1 MSYHI
6 LNIESVGSTITCKD
20 RQLVCVEQDGT
31 TRTVPLEDV
40 GSIVVTSFK
49 TTLTSTLLVEAARQ
63 GVAVIVCDGFQPV
76 SILLP
81 VNRNTD
87 TLLTRAH
94 LAVHAR
100 QRGLLWRKTIDAKVR
115 NQWLLCEHWAPLH
128 RSTVGLKALLGS
140 TESHKESLAARYHWR
155 VFGDAIVDPRFRR
168 DRDGGGANSL
178 LNYGY
183 AVLLSVVMQRI
194 LAVGLDPTF
203 GIAHVP
209 REKAVPLAYDLM
221 EPFRPWV
228 DAAVAECVRRKGG
241 SGTATLDREVRR
253 TLGALMVKPVRRGEQ
268 AVEFRIVIE
277 EVLRTFRR
285 AVMER
290 KPSLY
295 QPWTP
300 KASKWDGCS

>member
-1 MSYHI
+1 VSYHI
-6 LNIESVGSTITCKD
+6 LNVESVGSTITCRD
-20 RQLVCVEQDGT
+20 RQLVCIEHDGT

-49 TTLTSTLLVEAARQ
+49 TTLTSNLLVEAARR
-63 GVAVIVCDGFQPV
+63 GVAIIVCDGFHPA
-76 SILLP
+76 SIMLP
-81 VNRNTD
+81 VDRNTD

-100 QRGLLWRKTIDAKVR
+100 QRGVLWRRTIDAKVR
-115 NQWLLCEHWAPLH
+115 NQWLLCDHWAPLH
-128 RSTVGLKALLGS
+128 RGTMALKVMLDSTKP
-140 TESHKESLAARYHWR
+140 HKEALAARYHWR
-155 VFGDAIVDPRFRR
+155 VFADSIGDPHFRR

-203 GIAHVP
+203 GIAHVA

-228 DAAVAECVRRKGG
+228 DAAVAECVKRQGG
-241 SGTATLDREVRR
+241 GTAALDRQVRR
-253 TLGALMVKPVRRGEQ
+253 TLGQLMVNPVRRGEQ

-277 EVLRTFRR
+277 EALRSFRR

-300 KASKWDGCS
+300 KALKWDGCL